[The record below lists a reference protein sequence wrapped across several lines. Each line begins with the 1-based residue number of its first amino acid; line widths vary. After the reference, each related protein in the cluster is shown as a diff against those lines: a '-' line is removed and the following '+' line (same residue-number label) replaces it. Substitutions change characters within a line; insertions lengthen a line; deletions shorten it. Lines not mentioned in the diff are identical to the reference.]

1 MNILIASH
9 WNPLIPKFPKALA
22 WFYMVL
28 SHPPSPFPSSH
39 LHPSQFLYL
48 QSSSK
53 AELFDAIVFALLLVK
68 NGEIFGD
75 CNGKLPKGKAEHA
88 EQNDWMVG

>member
-1 MNILIASH
+1 
-9 WNPLIPKFPKALA
+9 
-22 WFYMVL
+22 MVL
-28 SHPPSPFPSSH
+28 SHSPSPFPSSH

-53 AELFDAIVFALLLVK
+53 AELFDAMVFAVLLVK

-75 CNGKLPKGKAEHA
+75 CNGKLPKGKAE
-88 EQNDWMVG
+88 QNDWMAGWIDRSKDGWMILGARMA